1 MVTLPI
7 ACSRLLSEVVS
18 HIRAIQ
24 LAWVH
29 NNMDEKRNGE
39 AGAVPMR
46 TDRFFA
52 VNSAWYFATR
62 EGASIGPF
70 EDKSEA
76 QKGLD
81 DFLDFIQLAE
91 PKVLSTFYA
100 SLHTA

>member
-1 MVTLPI
+1 MQAARVLTM
-7 ACSRLLSEVVS
+7 A
-18 HIRAIQ
+18 
-24 LAWVH
+24 
-29 NNMDEKRNGE
+29 DKRNGE

-70 EDKSEA
+70 EDKTEA
-76 QKGLD
+76 QRGLT

-91 PKVLSTFYA
+91 PRVLSTFYS
-100 SLHTA
+100 SLNT

>member
-1 MVTLPI
+1 M
-7 ACSRLLSEVVS
+7 LSEAVS

-24 LAWVH
+24 LAWVYKK
-29 NNMDEKRNGE
+29 MDEKRNGE

-81 DFLDFIQLAE
+81 FIQLAE

>member
-1 MVTLPI
+1 MQAARVLTM
-7 ACSRLLSEVVS
+7 A
-18 HIRAIQ
+18 
-24 LAWVH
+24 
-29 NNMDEKRNGE
+29 DKRNGE

-70 EDKSEA
+70 EDKTEA
-76 QKGLD
+76 QRGLS

-91 PKVLSTFYA
+91 PRVLSTFYS
-100 SLHTA
+100 SLNT

>member
-1 MVTLPI
+1 MQAARVLMM
-7 ACSRLLSEVVS
+7 A
-18 HIRAIQ
+18 
-24 LAWVH
+24 
-29 NNMDEKRNGE
+29 DKRNGE

-70 EDKSEA
+70 EDKTEA
-76 QKGLD
+76 QRGLS

-91 PKVLSTFYA
+91 PRVLSTFYS
-100 SLHTA
+100 SLNS

>member
-1 MVTLPI
+1 M
-7 ACSRLLSEVVS
+7 ASSRLLSKAVCG
-18 HIRAIQ
+18 IPAIQ
-24 LAWVH
+24 LAWMH
-29 NNMDEKRNGE
+29 KKMEEKRNGE
-39 AGAVPMR
+39 NGAVPMR

-76 QKGLD
+76 QKGLT